1 MTSNNQVSPV
11 IRISQGN
18 RDASA
23 RATHLEAANRKFLLT
38 TNERKQMSTKTNFK
52 RVALVAVAALGLG
65 VLSSVPSQAAVNS
78 LTFTVTNGT
87 ATAVKSDSTT
97 ASTIAVSGLLDA
109 AQDTISVSFVP
120 KAGTTKKAYMQYT
133 DTSVSGTVVSTS
145 LTDPGTA
152 TTLTKNSDSVVATTG
167 VMALGLGSAPA
178 SAVGYVGASFRL
190 FLESIPTTTMTAG
203 TYEYTV
209 IVRSYDGGSIAN
221 TKTVTKDVTITVA
234 AAATASKTVDAGASS
249 VTIGDA
255 AANIGSSLTD
265 STIAAAATA
274 GTTAGV
280 VRIRLRNVAGGNA
293 QESITATTT
302 LGNIGAGG
310 SSGRSVVLAATA
322 GDNDLTL
329 TADGTA
335 GTATITIKAGSVT
348 FATKTAVFYGV
359 TPATITAVPYS
370 SVIGSSGYGVA
381 AVEADSLK
389 NDFGAGIDVYA
400 YSSDTSVISNY
411 GTACTYVA
419 AAKAALCSLTGVKT
433 GTANIT
439 VRDASTVA
447 LSTVASSAV
456 AVKVNLNAAASVA
469 LAFDKATYAPG
480 EKATV
485 KITVKD
491 SAGAILPAASYTNL
505 FATGGITSTNAL
517 GAAASSTLLTN
528 TSVVTM
534 VNPVAS
540 TDSPVVTVDPIGQVS
555 FYMPLSGGTVTVKA
569 TGGTALPAAGQ
580 VAVTATATVTDSAAA
595 ALAAVTA
602 LATTVASL
610 KTLITTLTNLVLKI
624 QKKVKA

>member
-1 MTSNNQVSPV
+1 MTSKNQVSHV
-11 IRISQGN
+11 IRISQEN

-23 RATHLEAANRKFLLT
+23 RATHLEAANGKFLLT

-97 ASTIAVSGLLDA
+97 ASTIAVSGLLDEA
-109 AQDTISVSFVP
+109 KDTISVSFVP
-120 KAGTTKKAYMQYT
+120 KAGTTAKAYLQYT
-133 DTSVSGTVVSTS
+133 DTSVSGTVVSKS
-145 LTDPGTA
+145 LTVPG
-152 TTLTKNSDSVVATTG
+152 TLTKNSDSVVATTG
-167 VMALGLGSAPA
+167 VMALGLGSAPT

-209 IVRSYDGGSIAN
+209 IVRSYDAGTVAN

-249 VTIGDA
+249 VTIGNE

-302 LGNIGAGG
+302 LGNIGTGG